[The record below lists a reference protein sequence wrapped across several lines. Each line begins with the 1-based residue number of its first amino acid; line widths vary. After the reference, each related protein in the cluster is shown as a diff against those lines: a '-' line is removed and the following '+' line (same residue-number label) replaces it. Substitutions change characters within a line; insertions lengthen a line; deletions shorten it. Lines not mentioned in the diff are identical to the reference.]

1 MLAIKITLTITI
13 LSALLAAFMIIPD
26 REGEWSR
33 RYEWWATLGGLAVIT
48 TILGIAVTLILVVW
62 QVIP

>member
-13 LSALLAAFMIIPD
+13 LAALLASFMIIPD

-33 RYEWWATLGGLAVIT
+33 HYEWWSTLGGLAIIT